1 LASNVYQQSAAAPFQ
16 NQERPIMTLSSL
28 SAFSISLTFAALAL
42 VLGPGEARAEIKCGS
57 TLGPR
62 GAYVLNTDLVC
73 PASADKHG
81 PGILRVVGGATL
93 DLKWPHGDVQQS
105 GLGNPGG
112 CRDPHQQHRARM
124 LARVVAG
131 NAIVRNMTLIDNYG
145 GVEMTGEQSSGA
157 NLIVGN
163 IATGGN
169 FGFFVEGRTTTRSS
183 TTKRSATPRPAS
195 TSVIHMATP

>member
-1 LASNVYQQSAAAPFQ
+1 
-16 NQERPIMTLSSL
+16 MTLSSL

-93 DLKWPHGDVQQS
+93 DLNGHTVTCSNRGWEIRVDVATLTNS
-105 GLGNPGG
+105 TVRG
-112 CRDPHQQHRARM
+112 CSPESSRAM
-124 LARVVAG
+124 
-131 NAIVRNMTLIDNYG
+131 
-145 GVEMTGEQSSGA
+145 QSSG
-157 NLIVGN
+157 
-163 IATGGN
+163 T
-169 FGFFVEGRTTTRSS
+169 
-183 TTKRSATPRPAS
+183 
-195 TSVIHMATP
+195 